1 MKNDLLEYKG
11 YRARVV
17 YDNETKSL
25 WGEVVGIT
33 DYIDFQ
39 SDSLKT
45 IEKEF
50 RKAVDEYLTFCEEVG
65 KEPEKEYKGSF
76 NIRIGTDLHK
86 QIALQSLKEG
96 KSINEYVKE
105 IFTENK
111 ITIEKIF
118 EKSKI
123 KIDGFNGLY
132 TYLSSNQNI

>member
-11 YRARVV
+11 YHARVV
-17 YDNETKSL
+17 YDNETKLL

-50 RKAVDEYLTFCEEVG
+50 KKAVDEYLSFCEEVG

-76 NIRIGTDLHK
+76 NVRIGADLHK
-86 QIALQSLKEG
+86 QLALQSLKEG

-105 IFTENK
+105 AVY
-111 ITIEKIF
+111 EKVKRDMLQVR
-118 EKSKI
+118 EQSK
-123 KIDGFNGLY
+123 
-132 TYLSSNQNI
+132 TYKK

>member
-39 SDSLKT
+39 SDSLKS

-50 RKAVDEYLTFCEEVG
+50 RKAVDEYLAFCEEVG

-105 IFTENK
+105 AVY
-111 ITIEKIF
+111 EKVQRDMLQVR
-118 EKSKI
+118 EKSK
-123 KIDGFNGLY
+123 
-132 TYLSSNQNI
+132 TYKK

>member
-50 RKAVDEYLTFCEEVG
+50 RKAVDEYLAFCEEVG

-105 IFTENK
+105 AVY
-111 ITIEKIF
+111 EKVQRDMLRVR
-118 EKSKI
+118 EKSK
-123 KIDGFNGLY
+123 
-132 TYLSSNQNI
+132 TYKK

>member
-11 YRARVV
+11 YHARVV

-50 RKAVDEYLTFCEEVG
+50 RKAVDEYLAFCEEVG

-96 KSINEYVKE
+96 KSINDYVKE
-105 IFTENK
+105 AVY
-111 ITIEKIF
+111 EKVQRDMLQVR
-118 EKSKI
+118 EKSE
-123 KIDGFNGLY
+123 
-132 TYLSSNQNI
+132 TYKK

>member
-11 YRARVV
+11 YHARVV
-17 YDNETKSL
+17 YDNETKAL

-50 RKAVDEYLTFCEEVG
+50 KKAVDEYLSFCEEVG

-76 NIRIGTDLHK
+76 NVRIGADLHK
-86 QIALQSLKEG
+86 QLALQSLKEG

-105 IFTENK
+105 AVY
-111 ITIEKIF
+111 EKVKRDMLQVR
-118 EKSKI
+118 EQSK
-123 KIDGFNGLY
+123 
-132 TYLSSNQNI
+132 TYKK

>member
-105 IFTENK
+105 AVY
-111 ITIEKIF
+111 EKVHRDMLQVR
-118 EKSKI
+118 EKSK
-123 KIDGFNGLY
+123 
-132 TYLSSNQNI
+132 TYKK

>member
-11 YRARVV
+11 YYARVV
-17 YDNETKSL
+17 YDNETKTL

-50 RKAVDEYLTFCEEVG
+50 RKAVDEYLAFCEEVG

-76 NIRIGTDLHK
+76 NIRIGADLHK
-86 QIALQSLKEG
+86 QLALQSLKEG

-105 IFTENK
+105 AVY
-111 ITIEKIF
+111 EKVQRDILQVR
-118 EKSKI
+118 EKSK
-123 KIDGFNGLY
+123 
-132 TYLSSNQNI
+132 TYKK

>member
-50 RKAVDEYLTFCEEVG
+50 RKAVDEYLAFCEEVG

-105 IFTENK
+105 AVY
-111 ITIEKIF
+111 EKVQRNMLQVR
-118 EKSKI
+118 EKSK
-123 KIDGFNGLY
+123 
-132 TYLSSNQNI
+132 TYKK